1 MGAILAPAMD
11 TLPIVLALCVEGP
24 TLLIC
29 PNSAPASS
37 FAGHPWPRRII
48 AELAGDAS

>member
-1 MGAILAPAMD
+1 MGAILAPVMG
-11 TLPIVLALCVEGP
+11 TLPIVLALCVDGP

-37 FAGHPWPRRII
+37 FAGHPGPGRII
-48 AELAGDAS
+48 TELAGDAS